1 MPRKKVKSPE
11 EVQFDKLV
19 RYLYKDI
26 RSIKTAREKFTSRIF
41 KEWIENNPDI
51 VSEALVP
58 PASTEKEI
66 LLVLQNILID
76 HNKITLK
83 NLLTLAKEKTNLRT
97 QTQLKSLLPLIKSPS
112 ISYPNKMAGASVIIV
127 EKASLSPH
135 EFSFQLRQAYD
146 SAPSKMGNMVEISVL
161 AEIIKENTGWS
172 LDLIYKNIYNAY
184 LEKEVDLQPGK
195 VTSGKALQAEDGSK
209 FVWFQYR

>member
-1 MPRKKVKSPE
+1 MPQKKEKSPE
-11 EVQFDKLV
+11 AVQFDKLA
-19 RYLYKDI
+19 RYLFKDI
-26 RSIKTAREKFTSRIF
+26 KPIKTAREKFKSRIF
-41 KEWIENNPDI
+41 REWIENNPDI

-66 LLVLQNILID
+66 LRVLQTILID
-76 HNKITLK
+76 LNKITLK
-83 NLLTLAKEKTNLRT
+83 NLLILAKEKTNLRT
-97 QTQLKSLLPLIKSPS
+97 QTQLKSFLPLIKSPS
-112 ISYPNKMAGASVIIV
+112 ISYPKKMTGASVIIV
-127 EKASLSPH
+127 EKASLSPP

-146 SAPSKMGNMVEISVL
+146 NAPSKMGNMVEISVL

-172 LDLIYKNIYNAY
+172 FDLIYKKIYNSY
-184 LEKEVDLQPGK
+184 LEKKVDLQPGK